1 MTAIRSQDIGILFV
15 HGIVGNRHFFDFL
28 MDAVPKDCKIISLTL
43 EGHGGDALAFS
54 KASMR
59 NWKRQVE
66 EATDTLAKEC
76 KRIAIVAH
84 SMGTLLALDQGARC
98 RADALFLLNPPM
110 RIRLTRRLFLNP
122 IKVML
127 GITTDPISMAARDA
141 YGISLDYNPLHYYG
155 WPQRY
160 IELFSEIRRMRKI
173 IGKVCVKTRVF
184 VAGRDEMVSPSST
197 DFFTTLK
204 NCKLWHL
211 PESGHYYYTP
221 SERELII
228 REFSSLMTE
237 VATEKE

>member
-1 MTAIRSQDIGILFV
+1 MSDLRERNIGVLFV
-15 HGIVGNRHFFDFL
+15 HGIVGNSHFFDFL
-28 MDAVPKDCKIISLTL
+28 MTALPPGCKIINITL

-54 KASMR
+54 KASMH

-66 EATDTLAKEC
+66 EATDSLTKEC
-76 KRIAIVAH
+76 DSVVIAAH
-84 SMGTLLALDQGARC
+84 SMGTLFALDQGAHGKT
-98 RADALFLLNPPM
+98 DALFLLNPPM
-110 RIRLTRRLFLNP
+110 RIRLTQRLFLNP

-127 GITTDPISMAARDA
+127 GMTTDPITMAARDA

-155 WPQRY
+155 WPRRY
-160 IELFSEIRRMRKI
+160 IELFSEIRRVRQF

-197 DFFTTLK
+197 DFFTPLK

-211 PESGHYYYTP
+211 PESGHYYYTL

-237 VATEKE
+237 VAAEKE